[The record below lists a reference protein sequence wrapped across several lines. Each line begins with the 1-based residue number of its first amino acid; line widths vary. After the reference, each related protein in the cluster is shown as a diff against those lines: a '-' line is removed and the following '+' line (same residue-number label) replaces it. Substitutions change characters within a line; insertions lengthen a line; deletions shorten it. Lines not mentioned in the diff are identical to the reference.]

1 MTEVKV
7 FVAQDGKATIVCPL
21 CGSARRVD
29 ASGIVQHNKKN
40 VRVRCACGHS
50 FPISFEIRR
59 TYRKSTFIFG
69 NYQKVTKESNHP
81 FRQMIVL
88 DISQQGC
95 RFQTPNDHNLQVG
108 DLVLLEIPLTDAR
121 GSLVKATAQVRR
133 IDGKEV
139 GVAFVDFASGCE
151 KALSFFLLP

>member
-1 MTEVKV
+1 MTKLKV
-7 FVAQDGKATIVCPL
+7 FVAQDGQATIVCPQ

-29 ASGIVQHNKKN
+29 ALSIVQHNKN

-50 FPISFEIRR
+50 FRVSFEIRK

-69 NYQKVTKESNHP
+69 DYQKKTKESNIP

-88 DISQQGC
+88 DISQHGC
-95 RFQTPNDHNLQVG
+95 RFQTPLAHDLQVG
-108 DLVLLEIPLTDAR
+108 DLVRLEIPLTDAR
-121 GSLVKATAQVRR
+121 RSLVKATAEVRR
-133 IDGKEV
+133 IDGKNV
-139 GVAFVDFASGCE
+139 GVAFVDFDSGCE